1 LQQQPNFLNKNMQR
15 LCGLP
20 LLFTEHFLLGSI
32 LLSGWFT
39 VQFAARLDSAM
50 CGSSVRGKFLSLIAS
65 SSVLLIDEGGRSQCN
80 KKGSL
85 YYWAKTRGVK
95 LRTLY
100 IQNDRSGQLEEYLRI
115 FGGSI
120 REMVFPIAQFFTHL
134 AYLAVNNCPGVTQ
147 LEVRYLHSAPWLI
160 AMFFAFRGLKTF
172 VCRANIDDIHL
183 CAMSRFCPDL
193 IELRVVAGT
202 LGVLGLSRI
211 ASFPA
216 LQKLRV
222 YTLHWAEQNRAL
234 TAIAQSCRHFVE
246 IGLEVIPPGSIVE
259 FAQC

>member
-1 LQQQPNFLNKNMQR
+1 VSCAENFLTFFVLYGALHSLFNCCILYMFVGIKLFCSMQPNFLNKNMQR

-65 SSVLLIDEGGRSQCN
+65 SSVLLIDEGGRSQRN

-85 YYWAKTRGVK
+85 YCWAKTRGVK

-100 IQNDRSGQLEEYLRI
+100 MQYDRSCQLEEYLRI

-120 REMVFPIAQFFTHL
+120 RDMVFPIAQSEEFSHSWHT
-134 AYLAVNNCPGVTQ
+134 GGKQ
-147 LEVRYLHSAPWLI
+147 LSWRDAARSSL
-160 AMFFAFRGLKTF
+160 
-172 VCRANIDDIHL
+172 
-183 CAMSRFCPDL
+183 
-193 IELRVVAGT
+193 
-202 LGVLGLSRI
+202 
-211 ASFPA
+211 PA
-216 LQKLRV
+216 LRTV
-222 YTLHWAEQNRAL
+222 VNRDVL
-234 TAIAQSCRHFVE
+234 CV
-246 IGLEVIPPGSIVE
+246 
-259 FAQC
+259 